1 MQEKQVYIAS
11 GEHVQPQQNWDAIYS
26 ARTLRAALRR
36 LLPSTSNYGTMLGNQ
51 NNANFY
57 VDGDALGSHLNEL
70 DDAASSR
77 SSFADIWDS
86 TSIEIR
92 DEAQQRGDFN
102 ATTSLLLTCKSQVI
116 YPYFYI
122 LSLVAWRPFHIQ
134 SFRYQ
139 GCSLRKILNIMY
151 TIFIF
156 LLIIFSYGSS
166 IMACQARPIKNELR
180 YLHKTTAPIKT
191 VTHPSS
197 ISPHP
202 TNWTNVTAPNH
213 STTTP
218 SSYFQ
223 EFTSRPLIY
232 GNSTSPGL
240 LPFYTFATPAFWRPA
255 VTECSHI
262 FSTYVVPNVLHFLAF
277 FIGFYLF
284 RIQESEGLN
293 ALIEKVFLLSSVS
306 RKIVSRL
313 RFFLFGGIL
322 MVVFGVCNFILFC
335 YAFKLPSV
343 TGFKRNSSAQW
354 SVVCFMVLGKVVEYC
369 ISAVTIVNY
378 CAQCELLIFY
388 LREIN
393 IRMEEKTKDLSII
406 MKDIL
411 EVKKN
416 LTRIN
421 GLISVIATLIMF
433 SSFEVAVI
441 GVVNLAMYF
450 QEIRSNSQLVYRVF
464 MPIIALVLVIV
475 PVFIASRLTAAAR
488 KFKQTCLQVRVF
500 GYPSASQLD
509 LDSFVLFSH
518 SAEMKAK
525 LMFMPVH
532 GSYLA
537 AVIAI
542 LVFVLL
548 LLLQTD
554 LVASNNRYL

>member
-180 YLHKTTAPIKT
+180 HFHKTTAPIKT

-202 TNWTNVTAPNH
+202 TNRTNVTTPNY
-213 STTTP
+213 STATP

-223 EFTSRPLIY
+223 EFTSGPLIY
-232 GNSTSPGL
+232 GNLTSPGL
-240 LPFYTFATPAFWRPA
+240 LPFYTLATPALWRPA

-322 MVVFGVCNFILFC
+322 MVIFGVCNFIWFC

-343 TGFKRNSSAQW
+343 TGFKYNTSAQW
-354 SVVCFMVLGKVVEYC
+354 TVVCFMVLGKLVEYC
-369 ISAVTIVNY
+369 VSAVTIVNY

-406 MKDIL
+406 M
-411 EVKKN
+411 KKN

-554 LVASNNRYL
+554 LLASNNRYL

>member
-1 MQEKQVYIAS
+1 
-11 GEHVQPQQNWDAIYS
+11 
-26 ARTLRAALRR
+26 
-36 LLPSTSNYGTMLGNQ
+36 MLGNQ

-116 YPYFYI
+116 HPYFYI

-202 TNWTNVTAPNH
+202 TNGTNVMAPNH

-240 LPFYTFATPAFWRPA
+240 LPFYTLATPAFWRPA

-322 MVVFGVCNFILFC
+322 MVIFGVCNFILFC

-343 TGFKRNSSAQW
+343 TGFKRNPSAQW

-441 GVVNLAMYF
+441 GVVNLALYF
-450 QEIRSNSQLVYRVF
+450 KEIRSNSQLVYRVF
-464 MPIIALVLVIV
+464 MPIFALVLVIV